1 MNKSES
7 GREFHVT
14 GSPPLTI
21 LATFTVPAPISVA
34 VRLRRVWYR
43 SAAPIVASKGLHLSS
58 VPKVVDL
65 FMSPRTPRTSNWSLA
80 TLRRPLRY
88 AKMTVASPGRTRIAA
103 ARRAASA
110 HARRD
115 SCVRRWGFACSW
127 ILALRA
133 SFYMPKAE
141 YPAFPG
147 ARAARMMHLLQ
158 VYDTAQLRGY
168 PRIVRE
174 YLVYSAF
181 SLRHVRWGVGGI
193 KVTPPPI
200 SVAVRLRGVCPQ
212 PESY

>member
-1 MNKSES
+1 M
-7 GREFHVT
+7 T
-14 GSPPLTI
+14 
-21 LATFTVPAPISVA
+21 
-34 VRLRRVWYR
+34 
-43 SAAPIVASKGLHLSS
+43 
-58 VPKVVDL
+58 
-65 FMSPRTPRTSNWSLA
+65 RTPSQPVTSTVTTVTESVESWDPTTSRRIFPLHLA
-80 TLRRPLRY
+80 TLTSHGRRPLRY
-88 AKMTVASPGRTRIAA
+88 AKITVASPGRTRIAA

-193 KVTPPPI
+193 KVTPPRF
-200 SVAVRLRGVCPQ
+200 RLP
-212 PESY
+212 

>member
-1 MNKSES
+1 MNESKFTLSEVPAP
-7 GREFHVT
+7 GRACDRFEAQTRTDHND
-14 GSPPLTI
+14 PPLTI

-43 SAAPIVASKGLHLSS
+43 SAAPIVASNGLHLSS

-88 AKMTVASPGRTRIAA
+88 AKMTVASPGRSRIAA
-103 ARRAASA
+103 ARRAATA

-133 SFYMPKAE
+133 SFYMPKARVSRISGRSGS
-141 YPAFPG
+141 PNISFIRPF
-147 ARAARMMHLLQ
+147 LLG
-158 VYDTAQLRGY
+158 RG
-168 PRIVRE
+168 
-174 YLVYSAF
+174 
-181 SLRHVRWGVGGI
+181 GGS
-193 KVTPPPI
+193 K
-200 SVAVRLRGVCPQ
+200 
-212 PESY
+212 

>member
-1 MNKSES
+1 
-7 GREFHVT
+7 
-14 GSPPLTI
+14 
-21 LATFTVPAPISVA
+21 
-34 VRLRRVWYR
+34 
-43 SAAPIVASKGLHLSS
+43 
-58 VPKVVDL
+58 
-65 FMSPRTPRTSNWSLA
+65 
-80 TLRRPLRY
+80 
-88 AKMTVASPGRTRIAA
+88 MTVASPGRSRIAA
-103 ARRAASA
+103 ARRAATA

-193 KVTPPPI
+193 KVTPPPDFGCREAPRGLSSARKLLVLDRKLSI
-200 SVAVRLRGVCPQ
+200 QVYFCRRVRLVPRI
-212 PESY
+212 SFSRR

>member
-103 ARRAASA
+103 ARRAAPA

-115 SCVRRWGFACSW
+115 FVRT
-127 ILALRA
+127 
-133 SFYMPKAE
+133 K
-141 YPAFPG
+141 
-147 ARAARMMHLLQ
+147 
-158 VYDTAQLRGY
+158 
-168 PRIVRE
+168 
-174 YLVYSAF
+174 
-181 SLRHVRWGVGGI
+181 VGI
-193 KVTPPPI
+193 
-200 SVAVRLRGVCPQ
+200 RL
-212 PESY
+212 